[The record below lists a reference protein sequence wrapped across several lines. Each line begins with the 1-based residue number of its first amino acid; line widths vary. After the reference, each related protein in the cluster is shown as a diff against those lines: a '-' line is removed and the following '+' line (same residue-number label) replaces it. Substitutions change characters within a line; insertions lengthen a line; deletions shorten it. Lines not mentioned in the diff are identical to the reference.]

1 MSSHTDL
8 REQVATLLF
17 ELPYPLD
24 EIMSAFEAYSA
35 QQVTAALTAIANN
48 NYDDMHKTYDF
59 DGIAEEL
66 LSALQSTLIKDKEEK

>member
-1 MSSHTDL
+1 
-8 REQVATLLF
+8 
-17 ELPYPLD
+17 
-24 EIMSAFEAYSA
+24 MSAFEAYSA